1 MKNKANNTEAQILA
15 AADHLFTH
23 KGFNATSTTDIARE
37 AQCNQALVHYYFRT
51 KENLFQTVFT
61 RRLESIIQR
70 LQEPLVKGDDIFT
83 TLRHIV
89 DTYFDIIGKDPQIP
103 FFLLN
108 ELILNPE
115 RQHLIQQAITDS
127 LILKDFFRQYSET
140 VDRAIACGQIR
151 PIDPKELY
159 LDLISLVVFSF
170 LALPL
175 AQNVLQIDQS
185 EAFLSQRREQV
196 FDLLEGGIKKGA
208 PPAQ

>member
-115 RQHLIQQAITDS
+115 HQHLIQQAITDS

-159 LDLISLVVFSF
+159 LDIISLVVFSF

-185 EAFLSQRREQV
+185 EAFLAQRREQV

-208 PPAQ
+208 PSAQ

>member
-1 MKNKANNTEAQILA
+1 VVRDETFKGSHLQRYKGLGEMNKEQLWDTTMNPENRTLIQVRIDDA
-15 AADHLFTH
+15 AI
-23 KGFNATSTTDIARE
+23 S
-37 AQCNQALVHYYFRT
+37 
-51 KENLFQTVFT
+51 
-61 RRLESIIQR
+61 
-70 LQEPLVKGDDIFT
+70 DDIFT

-89 DTYFDIIGKDPQIP
+89 DTYFDIISKDPQIP

-185 EAFLSQRREQV
+185 EAFLALRREQV

-208 PPAQ
+208 PSAQ